1 MKRHSAK
8 RWLKDQSVGRRR
20 TACTT
25 LRNITAEQLVSRR
38 VDLQLNRNTAIPG
51 HYSHGSLQTH
61 TISFTNTPTQVL
73 FTLSR
78 GIGFR
83 SQPTSKQRNIWW
95 RWNTCTEVLVD
106 FILLKYKLLD
116 LWRLNKRFNVQ
127 IILFN
132 IHPLN
137 LPDIDVSDYRMC
149 KCLWEKSLIM
159 EIKVCL

>member
-1 MKRHSAK
+1 MAQQRFF
-8 RWLKDQSVGRRR
+8 
-20 TACTT
+20 
-25 LRNITAEQLVSRR
+25 
-38 VDLQLNRNTAIPG
+38 
-51 HYSHGSLQTH
+51 QTH

-159 EIKVCL
+159 EIKVCLKWGLITPGGPTHNEVRSRDTVVQSCMIISWWEETDFGTLQKAK